1 MRTAAECIQIHG
13 GIGFTWDH
21 DTHLWYK
28 RAKSSEVLL
37 GDPSYHRE
45 RYMQQLEAML

>member
-1 MRTAAECIQIHG
+1 MRTAAECIQLHG

-21 DTHLWYK
+21 DAHLWYR

-37 GDPSYHRE
+37 GTPDQHRE
-45 RYMQQLEAML
+45 RYLVELEACA